1 MTAIKACLRYWALLA
16 FIPHALAQP
25 QDVLDQILDDFTLY
39 SELPREVAYVH
50 LNKSIF
56 IKGENLGF
64 KAYVLDKGTKKPS
77 QETRNLYC
85 VLADSNDR
93 LIKSQMVRITG
104 GVGQGVF
111 ELDSLFHTGKYT
123 FKAYTNW
130 MRNFS
135 EANYFQQSIDVLDP
149 ETHPTLPVTPSPGD
163 LEVQIL
169 PEGGHAL
176 AGVPSVYGIIIK
188 DTGGYGVPGVEGRI
202 TDGSGTE
209 ITRFK
214 VNPLGIGRIGLT
226 PLKGTSYFAHFR
238 YGNREHRV
246 PFPPAKTEGVGLRLA
261 ELNDWVALELSA
273 RFGDPGWEQAPFF
286 LTVHNG
292 DNLKGVQVSFR
303 DSLSQLKV
311 FPKGD
316 LYPGMNVFTLFDP
329 TGKPLLERLFFNPT
343 GLAFHENI
351 VAYPSRV
358 GDSLNIRLGIPGL
371 RAGTFNSLSVS
382 VLPAGSQSNPG
393 HHSLGSYTLLQPYV
407 RGPVENARYYFQ
419 EGSAVKRRELD
430 DLLLTQGWSSYD
442 WNTVFNHPPQYRF
455 DFEKGVSYTVG
466 FNARKSDAFYIFP
479 TLNNPSQLLEL
490 QPGQEEFTVENFYPL
505 EGEKLALTEIRG
517 TIKSSPAGAYVHFK
531 PVGVPRMDSHKA
543 ALLPNR
549 LGPRFAAIEVPPISF
564 ENLEKLQIL
573 DEVVVS
579 EPRRIQ
585 RLERLRDRS
594 PGRVDI
600 FAKDDPRRMMF
611 LDAYLSGR
619 GYRVIEG
626 PGTLDILA
634 GNPNS
639 PSNPRPIVYLDGVL
653 LTDFDLLWRFR
664 LDIVDYIEIN
674 PTGIGSG
681 IYGGGGV
688 IRIVTDPSISL
699 AGPAPKAFQ
708 SYEIPLAFGQDKE
721 FYTPVY
727 SSYQSDFFRAFG
739 TLGWVPDLQADPA
752 GAIAFKAKPHGVEA
766 LELYVEGIINGNE
779 FVSSRVLLEAK
790 AP

>member
-1 MTAIKACLRYWALLA
+1 MTLIKACLLQLVLLS
-16 FIPHALAQP
+16 FIPQGHAQQL
-25 QDVLDQILDDFTLY
+25 DVLDRILDDFTLY
-39 SELPREVAYVH
+39 SELPREVAFVH
-50 LNKSIF
+50 LNKSVF

-64 KAYVLDKGTKKPS
+64 KAYVLDKGAKKPS
-77 QETRNLYC
+77 LETRNLYC

-93 LIKSQMVRITG
+93 MIKSQMVRITG

-135 EANYFQQSIDVLDP
+135 EANYFQQSIDLLDP
-149 ETHPTLPVTPSPGD
+149 ETHPTLPVTPQPAD

-169 PEGGHAL
+169 PEGGHAV
-176 AGVPSVYGIIIK
+176 AGLPAVYGIIIK
-188 DTGGYGVPGVEGRI
+188 DTGGFGVPGVEGHI
-202 TDGSGTE
+202 TDGSGIE

-214 VNPLGIGRIGLT
+214 VNPFGIGRIGLT
-226 PLKGTSYFAHFR
+226 PDKGTLYFAHFR
-238 YGNREHRV
+238 YGNREHRI
-246 PFPPAKTEGVGLRLA
+246 PFPPAQPEGVGLRLTEVNDKVA
-261 ELNDWVALELSA
+261 IELNA
-273 RFGDPGWEQAPFF
+273 RFRDPSWAETPFF
-286 LTVHNG
+286 LTIHNG
-292 DNLKGVQVSFR
+292 DNLKGIPVSFR
-303 DSLSQLKV
+303 DGLEQLKV
-311 FPKGD
+311 FPKED

-329 TGKPLLERLFFNPT
+329 TGKPLLERLFFNPL
-343 GLAFHENI
+343 GLAFHENV
-351 VAYPSRV
+351 VAYPSPA
-358 GDSLNIRLGIPGL
+358 GDSLDIRLGIPGL
-371 RAGTFNSLSVS
+371 QPGTFNSLSVS
-382 VLPAGSQSNPG
+382 ILPAGSQSNRS
-393 HHSLGSYTLLQPYV
+393 HHNLGSYTLLQPYV
-407 RGPVENARYYFQ
+407 RGPIQNAGYYFQ

-442 WNTVFNHPPQYRF
+442 WNTVFNHPPRYRF

-466 FNARKSDAFYIFP
+466 FNARSSDAFYIFP
-479 TLNNPSQLLEL
+479 TFNNPSQLLEL
-490 QPGQEEFTVENFYPL
+490 EPGQEEFTVENFYPL

-517 TIKSSPAGAYVHFK
+517 NLKSSPAGAYVHFK
-531 PVGVPRMDSHKA
+531 PAGVPRMDSHKA
-543 ALLPNR
+543 TLLPNR
-549 LGPRFAAIEVPPISF
+549 LGPRFAAIEVPPVSF
-564 ENLEKLQIL
+564 ENLKRLQML

-579 EPRRIQ
+579 EVRRIQ
-585 RLERLRDRS
+585 RLEQLRDRS

-626 PGTLDILA
+626 LGTLDILA

-688 IRIVTDPSISL
+688 IRIVTNPAMARDPL
-699 AGPAPKAFQ
+699 ATKAFQ
-708 SYEIPLAFGQDKE
+708 SYAIPLVFGQKKQ

-727 SSYQSDFFRAFG
+727 SSYSSDFFRAFG
-739 TLGWVPDLQADPA
+739 TLGWVPDLQADPT

-779 FVSSRVLLEAK
+779 FVSSRVLLETK

>member
-1 MTAIKACLRYWALLA
+1 MRAFLLYFFLLA
-16 FIPHALAQP
+16 LPAHALGQ
-25 QDVLDQILDDFTLY
+25 QEDLLDRVIDDFTRY

-50 LNKSIF
+50 LNKSVL
-56 IKGENLGF
+56 IKGETLGF
-64 KAYVLDKGTKKPS
+64 KAYVLDKGSKKPS
-77 QETRNLYC
+77 LETRNLYC

-93 LIKSQMVRITG
+93 MVKSQMLRVTG

-135 EANYFQQSIDVLDP
+135 EPNYFQQSIDILDP
-149 ETHPTLPVTPSPGD
+149 ETHPTLPADPRPGD
-163 LEVQIL
+163 LEVQVL

-176 AGVPSVYGIIIK
+176 AGVPSVYGIIIT
-188 DTGGYGVPGVEGRI
+188 DTGGFGVAGVEGTI
-202 TDGSGTE
+202 TDGSGRE

-214 VNPLGIGRIGLT
+214 VNRFGIGRIGLT
-226 PLKGTSYFAHFR
+226 PLRGTSYFVHFSH
-238 YGNREHRV
+238 GNRKYRV
-246 PFPPAKTEGVGLRLA
+246 PLPPAENEGVGLRLA
-261 ELNDWVALELSA
+261 ELNDWVALELRA
-273 RFGDPGWEQAPFF
+273 RFGDPGWERAPFF
-286 LTVHNG
+286 LTIHNG
-292 DNLKGVQVSFR
+292 DNLKGVPVSFR

-358 GDSLNIRLGIPGL
+358 GDSLSIRLGIPGL
-371 RAGTFNSLSVS
+371 RPGTFNSLSVS
-382 VLPAGSQSNPG
+382 VLPAGSQSTPG
-393 HHSLGSYTLLQPYV
+393 HHNLGSYTLLQPYV
-407 RGPVENARYYFQ
+407 RGPVQNAGYYFQ

-430 DLLLTQGWSSYD
+430 DLLLTQGWSSYN

-466 FNARKSDAFYIFP
+466 FNTRKSDAFYIFP

-490 QPGQEEFTVENFYPL
+490 QPGQEVFTVESFYPM

-517 TIKSSPAGAYVHFK
+517 TIKSSPAGAYVQFK
-531 PVGVPRMDSHKA
+531 PAGVPSMDSHKA

-549 LGPRFAAIEVPPISF
+549 LGPRFTEIRAQPISF
-564 ENLEKLQIL
+564 ENLERLQIL

-579 EPRRIQ
+579 EARRIQ

-619 GYRVIEG
+619 GYRVTEG
-626 PGTLDILA
+626 LGTLDIVA

-688 IRIVTDPSISL
+688 IRIVTDPSISP

-708 SYEIPLAFGQDKE
+708 SYEIPLAFGQDKT

-727 SSYQSDFFRAFG
+727 SSYNNEFFRAFG
-739 TLGWVPDLQADPA
+739 TLGWVPDLQADRT
-752 GAIAFKAKPHGVEA
+752 GGMAFTTRHHGVEA
-766 LELYVEGIINGNE
+766 MELHVEGIINGNE
-779 FVSSRVLLEAK
+779 FVSARVLVETK
-790 AP
+790 NP